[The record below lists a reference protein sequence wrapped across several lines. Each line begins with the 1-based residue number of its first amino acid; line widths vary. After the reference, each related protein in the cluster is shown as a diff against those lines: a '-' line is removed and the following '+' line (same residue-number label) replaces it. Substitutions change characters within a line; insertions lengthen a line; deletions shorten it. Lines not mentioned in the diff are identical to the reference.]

1 MLLWFLIPPPER
13 GRSVREADRVGVIR
27 WRATPTRRA
36 ARATLSLSGGG
47 ISAVPLRVLESA
59 FLAVLALPVITA
71 LACALAA
78 TAAAADYPDRA
89 ITLVVP
95 YAAGGGND
103 TMARTVAEKMGRTLG
118 QQVVVENRGGAGGTI
133 ATRQVAKS
141 APDGYTLVIGGTGTL
156 AIDPTL
162 YANVGYDPR
171 KDFAPVGLIGASAL
185 VVLVH
190 PSVAAHSIREL
201 IDLAKKEPGK
211 LNYASAGVGS
221 GIHLATVLFEHM
233 AGVTLTHVPYRGS
246 APALTDLIG
255 GHVAIYFSS
264 LPPAVQLV
272 KDGKVRALAVTGS
285 TRSDVLPDLPTV
297 AEAGLPGYESVLHY
311 GIVAPAGTPRPVIDK
326 LNAALREAVRAP
338 DTRERMATDGT
349 VPLASTPDEYAADI
363 DREETKWSA
372 IVQKSGAKAE

>member
-1 MLLWFLIPPPER
+1 MRLL
-13 GRSVREADRVGVIR
+13 
-27 WRATPTRRA
+27 T
-36 ARATLSLSGGG
+36 SLLC
-47 ISAVPLRVLESA
+47 IL
-59 FLAVLALPVITA
+59 
-71 LACALAA
+71 LAA
-78 TAAAADYPDRA
+78 PAAAETWPTHAVR
-89 ITLVVP
+89 IMVP
-95 YAAGGGND
+95 FAAGGPAD
-103 TMARTVAEKMGRTLG
+103 TLARVVGDKLSLAWG
-118 QQVVVENRGGAGGTI
+118 QPVVVENRGGAGGTI

-201 IDLAKKEPGK
+201 IDLARREPGR

-233 AGVTLTHVPYRGS
+233 ADVTLTHVPYRGS

-272 KDGKVRALAVTGS
+272 RDGKVRALAVTGS

-297 AEAGLPGYESVLHY
+297 AAAGLPGYESVLHY

-326 LNAALREAVRAP
+326 LNAALREAVMAA
-338 DTRERMATDGT
+338 DTRERMAADGT
-349 VPLASTPDEYAADI
+349 LPLASTPDEYAADI

-372 IVQKSGAKAE
+372 IVRKSGAKAE